1 MITCNSCGQHNEDY
15 ARVCKK
21 CGTSLWL
28 SGRPSSA
35 DLPRNPPGVR
45 SQPARPPYTPPAF
58 GAYHPPAPQPQPF
71 AQPAP
76 FAPPAHVAGTGF
88 TCPYCK
94 SKQLPIN
101 VEKISQ
107 GGWIV
112 FVLMLLFCFPFF
124 WVGLLMKE
132 NERYCVSCRMRLG

>member
-1 MITCNSCGQHNEDY
+1 MITCSSCGQHNADY
-15 ARVCKK
+15 ARVCTK

-28 SGRPSSA
+28 SGRPSSV
-35 DLPRNPPGVR
+35 DQPRDAGVR
-45 SQPARPPYTPPAF
+45 SQPAPPPYTPPAF
-58 GAYHPPAPQPQPF
+58 GAYTPPGPQPF

-76 FAPPAHVAGTGF
+76 FAPPQVAPTGF

-94 SKQLPIN
+94 SKQLPVS

-112 FVLMLLFCFPFF
+112 FVIMILFCFPLF
-124 WVGLLMKE
+124 WIGLLMKE
-132 NERYCVSCRMRLG
+132 TERYCRSCGMKLS